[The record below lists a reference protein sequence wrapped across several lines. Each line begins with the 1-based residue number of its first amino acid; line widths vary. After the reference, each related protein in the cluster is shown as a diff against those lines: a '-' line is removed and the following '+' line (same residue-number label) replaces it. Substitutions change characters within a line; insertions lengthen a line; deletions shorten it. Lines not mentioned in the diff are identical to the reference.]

1 MGTVV
6 EVGRFHALLPLHPEN
21 QRLVQPLQ
29 STGGFF
35 PAEGK
40 LRLSGL
46 GVGVPDNAK
55 GGIYCCSVAQSCP
68 TL

>member
-6 EVGRFHALLPLHPEN
+6 EVGRFHALLPLHPGN
-21 QRLVQPLQ
+21 QPLVQSCRAREVSSLQ
-29 STGGFF
+29 KGI
-35 PAEGK
+35 
-40 LRLSGL
+40 RLFGL